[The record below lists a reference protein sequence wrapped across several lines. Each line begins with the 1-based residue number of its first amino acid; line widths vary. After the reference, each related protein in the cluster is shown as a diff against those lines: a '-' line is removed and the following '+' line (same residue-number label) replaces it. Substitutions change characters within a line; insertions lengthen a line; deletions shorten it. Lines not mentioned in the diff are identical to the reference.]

1 MGSTAACELI
11 ASLFREQNKAE
22 KKKRGQGR
30 NQPAKPEENGA
41 GGAWEEQP
49 TAEGITAWKSR
60 GNAGGAGL
68 LGWLHHCP
76 LESSSPP
83 SPQSLSSREMPLQ
96 SRPGPRHGL
105 AQAGGAAG
113 VPQVQRRPRL
123 PNPAGEIQAASA
135 SHFAWLQAVLL
146 VSLLMSINHRHT
158 NKRARRFHTAARL
171 MEQ

>member
-1 MGSTAACELI
+1 MEKQRKRRRSGTAGMAP
-11 ASLFREQNKAE
+11 SL
-22 KKKRGQGR
+22 
-30 NQPAKPEENGA
+30 P
-41 GGAWEEQP
+41 
-49 TAEGITAWKSR
+49 
-60 GNAGGAGL
+60 
-68 LGWLHHCP
+68 LG
-76 LESSSPP
+76 ES